1 MTPGR
6 SYNHED
12 HPIYPCRSAEG
23 PDASNVQTGFE
34 SSLGYRHT
42 APVVKLADTS
52 DLGSEGSGFESLP
65 GYKMLT
71 RRCHLTVR
79 IPDFHSGDPGSN
91 PGGGANG
98 EVADEVIAPV

>member
-1 MTPGR
+1 MKITR
-6 SYNHED
+6 YIHV
-12 HPIYPCRSAEG
+12 
-23 PDASNVQTGFE
+23 VQRKDRTLLTFRRGFE

-52 DLGSEGSGFESLP
+52 DLGSEGSGFESLLGHKIP
-65 GYKMLT
+65 T
-71 RRCHLTVR
+71 RRRHLTVR
-79 IPDFHSGDPGSN
+79 IPDFHSGNPGSN

>member
-1 MTPGR
+1 MKITR
-6 SYNHED
+6 YIHV
-12 HPIYPCRSAEG
+12 
-23 PDASNVQTGFE
+23 VQRKDRTLLTFRRGFE

-42 APVVKLADTS
+42 ALVVKLADTS
-52 DLGSEGSGFESLP
+52 DLGSEGSGFESLL
-65 GYKMLT
+65 GHKMLT

-98 EVADEVIAPV
+98 EVADEVIAQV